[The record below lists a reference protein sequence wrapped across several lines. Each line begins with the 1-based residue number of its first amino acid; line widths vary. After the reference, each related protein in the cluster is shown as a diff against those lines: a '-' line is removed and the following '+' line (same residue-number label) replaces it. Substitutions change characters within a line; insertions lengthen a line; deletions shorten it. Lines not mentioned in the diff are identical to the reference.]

1 MKCYIRQIKPYIQP
15 PALQGF
21 SNKPYPIEG
30 YEWFPEDMEE
40 ELREEITVEDH
51 WSTLIFKERY
61 ISIEELHQ
69 KPIKIVYDNGWKARN
84 ISDFEIELSRKLS
97 PSESEELIKGLF
109 GTTDIAALDCSN
121 MTEEEIEEID
131 RIVDEFNKIGCTSFQ
146 VTANELKEV
155 LRRQEY
161 ESR

>member
-40 ELREEITVEDH
+40 ELREEIVIKDS

-61 ISIEELHQ
+61 ISVEELHQ
-69 KPIKIVYDNGWKARN
+69 KPIKIVYEGDVKVEGRDN
-84 ISDFEIELSRKLS
+84 EIIVSQKLN
-97 PSESEELIKGLF
+97 EMMAENLLMELF
-109 GTTDIAALDCSN
+109 GTTDVGILDCSD

-146 VTANELKEV
+146 VTADELKEI
-155 LRRQEY
+155 LERQNNE
-161 ESR
+161 